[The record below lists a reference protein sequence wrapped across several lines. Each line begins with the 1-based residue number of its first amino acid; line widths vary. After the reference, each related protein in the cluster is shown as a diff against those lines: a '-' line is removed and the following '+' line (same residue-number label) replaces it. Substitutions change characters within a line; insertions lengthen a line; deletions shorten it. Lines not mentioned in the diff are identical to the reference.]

1 MSTIEI
7 RVPDIGDFDAVEIIE
22 VLVSEGDSVEA
33 NQDIL
38 TLESDK
44 AAMEIPSS
52 HAGTVTKLSVSV
64 GDKVKEGDLILT
76 LELAGA
82 ETAVKEEVSQAE
94 EKPTP
99 APIAPVAVK
108 DAATTVVEITVP
120 DIGDFDAVEIIEVL
134 VSEGDSVEA
143 NQDVLTLESDKAA
156 MEIPSP
162 QAGTVAK
169 LNVSVG
175 DKVKEGDLILTL
187 EVGGAD
193 NAATEQVGQPQA
205 TPTSA
210 PTAPVA
216 AAVNTSKGD
225 ADMHAQTLVL
235 GAGPG
240 GYTAAF
246 RAADL
251 GQQVIMIERHT
262 RIGGVCLN
270 VGCIPSKALLHT
282 AQIINE
288 TADMGDHGVTFTKP
302 EIDIRKIESWKD
314 SIVEKLTGG
323 LKALAKVRKVEI
335 VQGEA
340 NFTGSHTMQ
349 VDTAEGVKTI
359 SFDNCIVAAGSRV
372 TKIPVFPHDDP
383 RMMDSTDAL
392 DLENIPE
399 NLLVIGG
406 GIIGLEMATVY
417 NALGSKISVVEL
429 QDSLIPGADKD
440 IVKPL
445 LKRVQGQYEAIY
457 LNTKVASIEPQNDGL
472 KVTFEGDSAPE
483 TAVFDKILVAV
494 GRTPNGKL
502 INAEAAGLVVNDY
515 GFIDVDSQMRTNVE
529 HIYAIG
535 DIVGQPML
543 AHKAVH
549 EAKVAAEVIS
559 GHKAAFDPMTI
570 PSVAYTDPEVAW
582 MGMNEA
588 EAKAEGIDY
597 VKGAF
602 PWAASGRSLSIG
614 RDEGLTKAL
623 FEKES
628 GRLIGAGIV
637 GPNAGELIA
646 EAVLALEMGAD
657 AEDIGMTIHPH
668 PTLSETL
675 GFAAEM
681 AEGNITDLM
690 PPRKTLHS
698 K

>member
-1 MSTIEI
+1 MSTVEI
-7 RVPDIGDFDAVEIIE
+7 KVPDIGDFEAVEIIE
-22 VLVSEGDSVEA
+22 VLVAVGDSVEE

-52 HAGTVTKLSVSV
+52 HKGIVKDIKVSV
-64 GDKVKEGDLILT
+64 G
-76 LELAGA
+76 
-82 ETAVKEEVSQAE
+82 
-94 EKPTP
+94 EK
-99 APIAPVAVK
+99 IAQ
-108 DAATTVVEITVP
+108 
-120 DIGDFDAVEIIEVL
+120 G
-134 VSEGDSVEA
+134 G
-143 NQDVLTLESDKAA
+143 
-156 MEIPSP
+156 
-162 QAGTVAK
+162 
-169 LNVSVG
+169 
-175 DKVKEGDLILTL
+175 LILTL
-187 EVGGAD
+187 EVAD
-193 NAATEQVGQPQA
+193 TV
-205 TPTSA
+205 
-210 PTAPVA
+210 
-216 AAVNTSKGD
+216 SKVIETVKED
-225 ADMHAQTLVL
+225 VKSDKKSNKDASKIPKEVSVIADMHAETVVL
-235 GAGPG
+235 GSGPG

-251 GQQVIMIERHT
+251 GQKVIMIERHA

-282 AQIINE
+282 AKVINDAAE
-288 TADMGDHGVTFTKP
+288 MSEHGINFTKP
-302 EIDIRKIESWKD
+302 QIDIRKVETWKNN
-314 SIVEKLTGG
+314 IVDKLTGG
-323 LKALAKVRKVEI
+323 LTALAKKRKVDI
-335 VQGEA
+335 LQGEA
-340 NFTGSHTMQ
+340 SFTGSHTLD
-349 VDTAEGVKTI
+349 VETSDGVKTI
-359 SFDNCIVAAGSRV
+359 SFDNCVIAAGSRV
-372 TKIPVFPHDDP
+372 TKIPVFPNDDP

-392 DLENIPE
+392 DLADIPKK
-399 NLLVIGG
+399 LLVIGG

-417 NALGSKISVVEL
+417 NALGADITVVEL
-429 QDSLIPGADKD
+429 QGSLIPGTDQD

-445 LKRVQGQYEAIY
+445 LKRIKEQYEAIY
-457 LNTKVASIEPQNDGL
+457 LNTKVVSIKALKDGL
-472 KVTFEGDSAPE
+472 KVSFEGKDAPK

-502 INAEAAGLVVNDY
+502 INAEAAGIDVNQQ
-515 GFIDVDSQMRTNVE
+515 GFIEVDAQMRTNIG

-559 GHKAAFDPMTI
+559 GHKSAFDPMTI

-582 MGMNEA
+582 MGKSEA
-588 EAKAEGIDY
+588 EAKSEGIAY

-602 PWAASGRSLSIG
+602 PWAASGRSLSTG

-623 FEKES
+623 FDKET

>member
-1 MSTIEI
+1 MSTVEI
-7 RVPDIGDFDAVEIIE
+7 KVPDIGDFEAVEIIE
-22 VLVSEGDSVEA
+22 VLVTVGDTVEE

-52 HAGTVTKLSVSV
+52 HKGVVKNIKVTV
-64 GDKVKEGDLILT
+64 G
-76 LELAGA
+76 
-82 ETAVKEEVSQAE
+82 
-94 EKPTP
+94 EK
-99 APIAPVAVK
+99 IA
-108 DAATTVVEITVP
+108 
-120 DIGDFDAVEIIEVL
+120 
-134 VSEGDSVEA
+134 
-143 NQDVLTLESDKAA
+143 Q
-156 MEIPSP
+156 
-162 QAGTVAK
+162 
-169 LNVSVG
+169 
-175 DKVKEGDLILTL
+175 GDLILTL
-187 EVGGAD
+187 EVAD
-193 NAATEQVGQPQA
+193 TVSKVIETIKEDVKPDKKSNKEANKKKKE
-205 TPTSA
+205 
-210 PTAPVA
+210 
-216 AAVNTSKGD
+216 VNIT
-225 ADMHAQTLVL
+225 ADMHAETLVL
-235 GAGPG
+235 GSGPG

-251 GQQVIMIERHT
+251 GQKVVMIERHE

-282 AQIINE
+282 AKVINDAAE
-288 TADMGDHGVTFTKP
+288 MSEHGINFTKP
-302 EIDIRKIESWKD
+302 QIDIRKVESWKN
-314 SIVEKLTGG
+314 SIVDKLTGG
-323 LKALAKVRKVEI
+323 LKALATKRKVDI
-335 VQGEA
+335 LQGQA
-340 NFTGSHTMQ
+340 SFVASHALEVKTS
-349 VDTAEGVKTI
+349 DGVKTI
-359 SFDNCIVAAGSRV
+359 TFDNCVIAAGSRV
-372 TKIPVFPHDDP
+372 TKIPIFPNDDP

-392 DLENIPE
+392 DLADIPK

-417 NALGSKISVVEL
+417 NALGAKVTVVEL
-429 QDSLIPGADKD
+429 QNSLIPGTDQD

-445 LKRVQGQYEAIY
+445 LKRIQEQYETIY
-457 LNTKVASIEPQNDGL
+457 LNTKVISIKALKEGL
-472 KVTFEGDSAPE
+472 KVSFEGKDAPK
-483 TAVFDKILVAV
+483 TAVFDKVLVAV

-502 INAEAAGLVVNDY
+502 INAEAAGIVVNEQ
-515 GFIDVDSQMRTNVE
+515 GFIEVDAQMRTNIA

-559 GHKAAFDPMTI
+559 GHKSAFDPMTI

-582 MGMNEA
+582 MGKSEA
-588 EAKAEGIDY
+588 EAKSEGIAY

-602 PWAASGRSLSIG
+602 PWAASGRSLSTG

-623 FEKES
+623 FDKES